1 MRDSAPA
8 TAAAVTPPTLD
19 GIYDDIRP
27 GLEQVEDRLRTWSE
41 SDNPLVAEIGGYVL
55 MGRGKRVR
63 PALVLL
69 ASRLSGPGDP
79 GEEVLLAALV
89 EIIHTASLIHD
100 DIVDKTRRRRGR
112 DSAHARWGVNV
123 TVLLGDYLYIR
134 SIGQSLGARD
144 TRVIRILT
152 DASARMIEGELAEIA
167 AGGGTALSEAAYLDI
182 LAKKT
187 AALFEAC
194 CRLGAVCGG
203 APADREE
210 ALADYGRDLGMCFQ
224 LVDDL
229 LDFSGDPRVLGKPTL
244 SDLREGRL
252 TLPLI
257 RALAR
262 DGKDLGPR
270 LDGLLRR
277 RTIPPA
283 ERREILEIVRSRD
296 GLAGTFETARAYAER
311 ARARLA
317 AFPPS
322 PVRAALDRLADYA
335 LRRDR

>member
-1 MRDSAPA
+1 MREPSPTAEPAAPIL
-8 TAAAVTPPTLD
+8 TLD

-27 GLEQVEDRLRTWSE
+27 GLERVEDRLRTWSE
-41 SDNPLVAEIGGYVL
+41 SDNPLIAEIGGYVL
-55 MGRGKRVR
+55 IGRGKRIR

-69 ASRLSGPGDP
+69 ASRLAGAADP
-79 GEEVLLAALV
+79 GEEVGLAALV

-100 DIVDKTRRRRGR
+100 DIVDNTRRRRGR
-112 DSAHARWGVNV
+112 DSVHARWGVNI

-134 SIGQSLGARD
+134 SIGQSLDARNS
-144 TRVIRILT
+144 RVIRILT

-167 AGGGTALSEAAYLDI
+167 ASGDPALTESAYLDI
-182 LAKKT
+182 VGNKT

-203 APADREE
+203 IPAEREE
-210 ALADYGRDLGMCFQ
+210 ALAAYGRDLGMCFQ
-224 LVDDL
+224 VVDDL
-229 LDFSGDPRVLGKPTL
+229 LDFTGDPRLLGKPTL
-244 SDLREGRL
+244 GDLREGRV

-262 DGKDLGPR
+262 NGRDLGPR
-270 LDGLLRR
+270 LEGLLRR
-277 RTIPPA
+277 RTMPA
-283 ERREILEIVRSRD
+283 TERREILEIVRSRN
-296 GLAGTFETARAYAER
+296 GLGETFEIARGFAER

-317 AFPPS
+317 AFPDS
-322 PVRAALDRLADYA
+322 PVRSALDRLAEYA

>member
-1 MRDSAPA
+1 MREPSPTA
-8 TAAAVTPPTLD
+8 TASVLTLG

-27 GLEQVEDRLRTWSE
+27 GLERVEDRLRTWSE

-55 MGRGKRVR
+55 IERGKRIR

-69 ASRLSGPGDP
+69 ASRLAGAGDP
-79 GEEVLLAALV
+79 GEEIFLAALV

-100 DIVDKTRRRRGR
+100 DIVDNTRRRRGR
-112 DSAHARWGVNV
+112 DSAHARWGVNI

-134 SIGQSLGARD
+134 SIGQSLDARD
-144 TRVIRILT
+144 SRVIRILT

-167 AGGGTALSEAAYLDI
+167 ARGDPALSEAAYLDI
-182 LAKKT
+182 VGKKT

-203 APADREE
+203 APAERED
-210 ALADYGRDLGMCFQ
+210 ALAAYGRDLGMCFQ
-224 LVDDL
+224 VVDDL
-229 LDFSGDPRVLGKPTL
+229 LDFTGDPRILGKPTL
-244 SDLREGRL
+244 GDLREGRV

-262 DGKDLGPR
+262 DGRDLGPR

-277 RTIPPA
+277 RTMSPA
-283 ERREILEIVRSRD
+283 ERLEILEIVKSRNGLDEAFAAARS
-296 GLAGTFETARAYAER
+296 FAER
-311 ARARLA
+311 ARTRLA

-322 PVRAALDRLADYA
+322 PIRSALDRLAEYA